1 MLSVLLRFTD
11 SDFPFGILKLF
22 LNALRFILVW
32 FVLLR
37 GIGLTPPR
45 NYAYS
50 GQEAIFPLVIR
61 VFVVSYIYIVDSYS
75 LTSCKR
81 LLFYT

>member
-1 MLSVLLRFTD
+1 MTFQHSLTMHLYDLCLCCSIFQ
-11 SDFPFGILKLF
+11 
-22 LNALRFILVW
+22 VW
-32 FVLLR
+32 IPL
-37 GIGLTPPR
+37 IGLTPLR

-50 GQEAIFPLVIR
+50 GQEARFPLVIR

>member
-1 MLSVLLRFTD
+1 LSALLRFTD

-37 GIGLTPPR
+37 GYFEDGYNIGLY
-45 NYAYS
+45 NN
-50 GQEAIFPLVIR
+50 
-61 VFVVSYIYIVDSYS
+61 
-75 LTSCKR
+75 
-81 LLFYT
+81 